1 MFSLNTFLKSNKAHF
16 LLLLAVYSAI
26 TSPSLAQQLAA
37 TSVVAPWMDDNA
49 QILPPIPNDE
59 EDILNPRPLTIQD
72 LEKLGHRAG
81 VKTTAIN
88 ATPLELM
95 YANRLDNEL
104 ELFGYDLFHS
114 KKKRDG
120 EIPAGMVQDN
130 YLLSSGD
137 KLEIIFR
144 GQENARKAFSV
155 NSQGLLITDTLAPMT
170 VTGRTLGDV
179 RKSMEEDAARLHN
192 LQIHVSL
199 AEARQI
205 DVLVIGDVV
214 EPGRKTLSA
223 FHSALDALQQ
233 AGGIKKTGT
242 LRRIKLVRSGKSQF
256 IDLYNVMM
264 QGGEAA
270 DIRLQDGD
278 RLIVPP
284 IGATVAVAGA
294 VKRPAI
300 YEIKRG
306 ENLSAL
312 EMLGLAGGV
321 LAPGSNRFMRLS
333 LTNNGDEIVEDID
346 EPSKRIFSDG
356 SILNVAQASAKRSRN
371 VTLSGATRDP
381 GEHDMKKAKSLS
393 ELIGKQNA
401 LGDTIY
407 PLIGVIERKDPKT
420 LTKSLVE
427 FSPRQVLQNK
437 YNAELTEGD
446 VVHLFTIEQIH
457 KLGGKISDEPLLK
470 KASITA
476 GEKADS
482 AKIKD
487 AYIVSFLQERA
498 AFIRGAVRQPG
509 AYPVAKDTTLET
521 LLAVAGGATIE
532 ANTDN
537 IEVTTR
543 LIPADQTTD
552 AMQPSRK
559 TVSLSSLD
567 GKTISVAP
575 GDTVRVNQKFNRVA
589 EQSVTL
595 LGEVKNPGK
604 YDLLPGDTMMSLLQR
619 AGGIT
624 NIAYPDGAIF
634 SRASERKQE
643 ESRYKA
649 AARDLEMQLAS
660 ALRQQENDKNKKPD
674 ITQINTTQGLITQL
688 REAEAV
694 GRITI
699 EADPD
704 VLSRDPDQDILLEA
718 GDKIYIPRRPL
729 NVRVGGEVL
738 SPAALQ
744 FRKGTAARDYINGA
758 GGPTYYA
765 DMDRAFVVYP
775 DGSAQPLS
783 VSAWRQSITMIPP
796 GSTIIVPRDPKPFD
810 FLESAEKISTILA
823 NIALTGF
830 YIDDLGDDN

>member
-1 MFSLNTFLKSNKAHF
+1 MIPRPLLMQTYLSRVLIALAAMGTFAPPAS
-16 LLLLAVYSAI
+16 
-26 TSPSLAQQLAA
+26 AQQLASTIA
-37 TSVVAPWMDDNA
+37 VAPWMADDA
-49 QILPPIPNDE
+49 KQLPPIP
-59 EDILNPRPLTIQD
+59 EDSDLDLIEPRPLTIRD
-72 LEKLGHRAG
+72 LEKLHTGGSAKNNAG
-81 VKTTAIN
+81 N
-88 ATPLELM
+88 QTPLETM
-95 YANRLDNEL
+95 YAGRVDETLN
-104 ELFGYDLFHS
+104 LFGYDLFDS
-114 KKKRDG
+114 KKKLDTK
-120 EIPAGMVQDN
+120 IPAGMVQDD
-130 YLLSSGD
+130 YVVSSGD

-144 GQENARKAFSV
+144 GQENSRKVYTVS
-155 NSQGLLITDTLAPMT
+155 SQGALVTDTLSPINAA
-170 VTGRTLGDV
+170 GRKLGDI
-179 RKSMEEDAARLHN
+179 RKSMEEEAARLHN

-205 DVLVIGDVV
+205 DILVIGDVV
-214 EPGRKTLSA
+214 EPGRKTMSA
-223 FHSALDALQQ
+223 FHSVLDALQQ
-233 AGGIKKTGT
+233 SGGIKKSGS
-242 LRRIKLVRSGKSQF
+242 LRRVKLVRAGKSQF

-284 IGATVAVAGA
+284 IGATVAVTGA

-306 ENLSAL
+306 ENFSAL

-321 LAPGSNRFMRLS
+321 LAPGSNRFIRLS
-333 LTNNGDEIVEDID
+333 LTDSGDEVVEDVSD
-346 EPSKRIFSDG
+346 PGKRTFSDG
-356 SILNVAQASAKRSRN
+356 SILNVAQATAKRSSN

-393 ELIGKQNA
+393 DLIGHQNA
-401 LGDTIY
+401 LGDSIY
-407 PLIGVIERKDPKT
+407 PLIGVIERRDAKT

-427 FSPRQVLQNK
+427 FSPRQVLQK
-437 YNAELTEGD
+437 EFDTALSEGD
-446 VVHLFTIEQIH
+446 VVHLFTMDQIH
-457 KLGGKISDEPLLK
+457 KLGSKVSSEPLLK
-470 KASITA
+470 KIALSTDD
-476 GEKADS
+476 KTD
-482 AKIKD
+482 KDTVKD
-487 AYIVSFLQERA
+487 AYISSFLQERS

-509 AYPVAKDTTLET
+509 AYPVAKDTSLET
-521 LLAVAGGATIE
+521 FLAVAGGATIE

-543 LIPADQTTD
+543 IISED
-552 AMQPSRK
+552 ANGSTAQPSRK
-559 TVSLSSLD
+559 
-567 GKTISVAP
+567 SVGLNSAEASAMRIAP
-575 GDTVRVNQKFNRVA
+575 GDTVRINQKFNRVE
-589 EQSVTL
+589 EQSITL

-604 YDLLPGDTMMSLLQR
+604 YDLLAGDTMMSLINR
-619 AGGIT
+619 AGGLSDVSY
-624 NIAYPDGAIF
+624 ADGTIF

-643 ESRYKA
+643 EARYKA
-649 AARDLEMQLAS
+649 AARDLEMQLATS
-660 ALRQQENDKNKKPD
+660 LRQQDKDKKPD
-674 ITQINTTQGLITQL
+674 ITQINAAQGLITQL

-694 GRITI
+694 GRITV

-704 VLSRDPDQDILLEA
+704 VLSGDPEQDILLEA

-744 FRKGTAARDYINGA
+744 FRKGKAAREYITGA

-783 VSAWRQSITMIPP
+783 VSAWKQSVTMVPP

-830 YIDDLGDDN
+830 YIDDLGDDK